1 VPQRGGVGCEDEK
14 AVPVRPLRVGSGL
27 SPTGQEQTVKRGSA
41 KMKKTQRQLVKDAFT
56 KSRDEIY
63 AEMSKSEKLGYWIS
77 IFVVVTI
84 MFLIWN
90 WA

>member
-1 VPQRGGVGCEDEK
+1 
-14 AVPVRPLRVGSGL
+14 
-27 SPTGQEQTVKRGSA
+27 
-41 KMKKTQRQLVKDAFT
+41 MKKTQRQLVKDSFT

-63 AEMSKSEKLGYWIS
+63 AEMSKSEKIGYWIS

-84 MFLIWN
+84 MLLMWN